1 MFSSFF
7 YCACD
12 LIKKKQF
19 IVSIWAGCTYLHW
32 ISSGKGLTK
41 DNPPQPH
48 NNIWLPFG
56 LCIFPTLFS
65 LRLHECPLK
74 FWLRYGLAGLKRRM
88 NLWQGV
94 HFQCCCPHGHKTVPL
109 LFVNCVSSPPGLPY
123 SFFQHFF
130 FLTELEHIPA
140 KMVLKNLNLK
150 SYYKWFSSLILHSFW
165 FCVICPECKCS
176 PRKWKFLVI

>member
-130 FLTELEHIPA
+130 SWQNWSIYLLRWFWRIWIWRAITSDFLL
-140 KMVLKNLNLK
+140 L
-150 SYYKWFSSLILHSFW
+150 SSIASDF
-165 FCVICPECKCS
+165 V
-176 PRKWKFLVI
+176 